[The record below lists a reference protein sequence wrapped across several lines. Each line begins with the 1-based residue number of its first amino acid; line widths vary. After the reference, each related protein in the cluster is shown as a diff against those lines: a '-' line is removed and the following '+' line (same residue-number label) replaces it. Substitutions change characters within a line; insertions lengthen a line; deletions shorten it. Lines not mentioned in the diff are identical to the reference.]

1 MSASPRR
8 PAGRRSRATLLVA
21 VCAGL
26 LLLAPTA
33 SAVPA
38 PEPAVRDSAGLAAE
52 VELLTE
58 ELELLEVA
66 AEVAIEAYNEVDAE
80 LDTLVLQEVAAQ
92 AALDDTADQLDNGR
106 AEASQRVRA
115 LYRSGGRPELAWTV
129 LQAGDLGD
137 VETTRRSL
145 AAVLAADAAVI
156 GSARLVAEKAVTS
169 SEEVQELRRSRSA
182 LQQDAE
188 LRRQDAEKALQAG
201 EALLAGTDAALV
213 LAVAAEREEAE
224 QLALARSLQAAEDAL
239 VAARATTP
247 DVGRLPPPIV
257 TGDAAAITGDTA
269 AAVQR
274 AVMGA
279 PTPQAAAA
287 ITNAASR
294 LGMPYTW
301 GATGPE
307 TFDCSGLTQWAYRQA
322 GVGIPRTSRQQYAGL
337 RQVPVAEAAPGDLI
351 FYANGPDPGSIHHV
365 ALYLGDGLM
374 LTAPRTGDVVKVA
387 ALWRTPVYGAVRPVT

>member
-1 MSASPRR
+1 MSASPPR
-8 PAGRRSRATLLVA
+8 PAGRRSHATLLVA
-21 VCAGL
+21 ACTSL

-33 SAVPA
+33 SAVPVL
-38 PEPAVRDSAGLAAE
+38 EPPVPDSAGLAAE

-66 AEVAIEAYNEVDAE
+66 AEVTIEAYNEVTAE

-92 AALDDTADQLDNGR
+92 AALDDTADQLDSGR
-106 AEASQRVRA
+106 AAASRRVRA

-129 LQAGDLGD
+129 LGAGDLGD

-145 AAVLAADAAVI
+145 AAVLDADAAVI

-169 SEEVQELRRSRSA
+169 SDQVQQLRRSRAA
-182 LQQDAE
+182 LQQDAG
-188 LRRQDAEKALQAG
+188 LRRKDAERALQAG
-201 EALLAGTDAALV
+201 EELFAGTDAALV
-213 LAVAAEREEAE
+213 LAVEAEREEAE

-239 VAARATTP
+239 PAARATMP
-247 DVGRLPPPIV
+247 DVGRFPPTAV
-257 TGDAAAITGDTA
+257 TGDIA

-274 AVMGA
+274 AVQGAVQGA

-287 ITNAASR
+287 IEYAASR

-301 GATGPE
+301 GATGPD

-351 FYANGPDPGSIHHV
+351 FYADGPDPGSIHHV

-387 ALWRTPVYGAVRPVT
+387 ALWRTPVYGAVRPVA